1 MNIKQDVFLSE
12 YTTLRIG
19 GQVRYFIECTTDADI
34 VDAMVYA
41 DNHNLPVLLLGGG
54 SNMVIADHAHNMICI
69 HMVNTSLDIV
79 YEDESSVHISVG
91 AGYLWDDFV
100 EYAVSHGYAGIE
112 ALSAIPGTCGA
123 TPVQNVGAYG
133 QEVSETIVSVR
144 AYNTVSG
151 IFLVFSN
158 TDCQFGYRD
167 SIFKHAPRGTYII
180 ESVVFKL
187 DKKSPSIPR
196 YPRVSDEL
204 GLMQEHYP
212 HESQL
217 MHIRRAIQKIRSDK
231 LPNPHYVPN
240 VGSFFKNVYVNSK
253 KFSELQRQFVA
264 MPFFQ
269 EGGMYKIPT
278 GWLIESVGLKGYSR
292 GGVGVY
298 DKNALVLINQSS
310 VNSRD
315 ILSLAEE
322 IHREVSRKFGL
333 AIEIEPEIVP

>member
-1 MNIKQDVFLSE
+1 MNIKQDIFLSE

-19 GQVRYFIECTTDADI
+19 GQVRYFIECITDTDI
-34 VDAMVYA
+34 VDAVRHA
-41 DNHNLPVLLLGGG
+41 DNHNLPILLLGGG
-54 SNMVIADHAHNMICI
+54 SNMVIADHAHNMVCI
-69 HMVNTSLDIV
+69 HMVNTGLDVV
-79 YEDESSVHISVG
+79 YEDELSVHVAVG

-100 EYAVSHGYAGIE
+100 EYTVLHGYAGIE

-144 AYNTVSG
+144 AYNTAG
-151 IFLVFSN
+151 RIFQVFSN

-167 SIFKHAPRGTYII
+167 SIFKRASRGTYII

-187 DKKSPSIPR
+187 DKKPPLIPQ

-204 GLMQEHYP
+204 RLMQEHYP

-231 LPNPHYVPN
+231 LPNPHHVPN
-240 VGSFFKNVYVNSK
+240 VGSFFKNVYVNLE
-253 KFSELQRQFVA
+253 KFSELQEQFSA
-264 MPFFQ
+264 IPFFQ

-278 GWLIESVGLKGYSR
+278 GWLIESIGLKGYSR

>member
-41 DNHNLPVLLLGGG
+41 DNHNLPILLLGGG
-54 SNMVIADHAHNMICI
+54 SNMVIADHAHNMVCI

-144 AYNTVSG
+144 AYNTVSN
-151 IFLVFSN
+151 IFQVFSN

-167 SIFKHAPRGTYII
+167 SIFKRAPRGTYII

-187 DKKSPSIPR
+187 DKKSPSIPQ

-204 GLMQEHYP
+204 RLMQEYYP

-231 LPNPHYVPN
+231 LPNPHHVPN
-240 VGSFFKNVYVNSK
+240 VGSFFKNVYVNSE
-253 KFSELQRQFVA
+253 KFYELQRQFVA

-269 EGGMYKIPT
+269 EGDMYKIPT
-278 GWLIESVGLKGYSR
+278 GWLIESIGLKGYSR